1 MFRRRCFDPA
11 NNMLFEVTNLQSAA
25 MFPAITLVRLHSRR
39 QSTWAFS
46 QLLDNLCIFQPK
58 KSYTGR
64 SLEKSYIGA
73 LVDYFKAEAALSKFG
88 SSEELIDLAAK
99 DLVCLP
105 LGEVSD
111 DRPPAFY
118 PPRVA
123 ANLRQRDSVLIRP
136 LALSCAAPLSPSP
149 PWMLP
154 QNGHLWPT
162 LEMSLESV
170 INECDGEIITQN
182 KIIDQAGK
190 LLSLKN
196 VWPEESRQS
205 TSYCQ
210 EIWRVR

>member
-25 MFPAITLVRLHSRR
+25 VFPAVTLVRLHSRL

-123 ANLRQRDSVLIRP
+123 ANLRRRDSVLIRP

-210 EIWRVR
+210 EIWWVR

>member
-1 MFRRRCFDPA
+1 M
-11 NNMLFEVTNLQSAA
+11 
-25 MFPAITLVRLHSRR
+25 
-39 QSTWAFS
+39 
-46 QLLDNLCIFQPK
+46 
-58 KSYTGR
+58 
-64 SLEKSYIGA
+64 
-73 LVDYFKAEAALSKFG
+73 DYFKAEAALSKFG
-88 SSEELIDLAAK
+88 SSEELIDLAAE

-123 ANLRQRDSVLIRP
+123 ANLRRRDSVLIRP
-136 LALSCAAPLSPSP
+136 LALSRAAPLSPSP
-149 PWMLP
+149 LWMLP

-196 VWPEESRQS
+196 VWPEESYLILSGNMAGELMQHGGACLRCFHHS
-205 TSYCQ
+205 WEITEMQ
-210 EIWRVR
+210 EDSLKVRKVQEFWPVLIHQEQVPGMIWLPHCTCLVV